1 MNSVP
6 YLKNIKYI
14 NNFDKSTGKQFPEEV
29 LFKIYK
35 ELFTQQEN
43 NQILHHANN
52 QGKGMD
58 EFLNEFFRRRN
69 QIGGRKKTKRNKT
82 KRNKTKKNKSKKY
95 YKK

>member
-1 MNSVP
+1 MNPIP
-6 YLKNIKYI
+6 YIENLRYI
-14 NNFDKSTGKQFPEEV
+14 NNFDKTTNKQFPEEV

-58 EFLNEFFRRRN
+58 EFLNDIFKTRHQF
-69 QIGGRKKTKRNKT
+69 GGKK
-82 KRNKTKKNKSKKY
+82 KSKNRVG
-95 YKK
+95 